1 MVKWMRE
8 IFIFFFLAI
17 FSKAI
22 GSYPFWRTRRATDR
36 LNERLTWQLA
46 VEANKVR
53 GWRTVP
59 AHCLHHIE
67 TYMTGGQY
75 EQDVNYVVEQIQNY
89 VAEVTVDE
97 DAMDAWILD
106 VDDTCV
112 PNILYYKRKKYGCE
126 PYDPWG
132 FKAWAMKAECP
143 EIPALL
149 GLFQK
154 LVDSGFKVF
163 LITGRD
169 EETLATATIDNLHS
183 QGFMGYKRVIFRT
196 EAFKGECS
204 GNRTFKLPSPMYCVP

>member
-106 VDDTCV
+106 
-112 PNILYYKRKKYGCE
+112 
-126 PYDPWG
+126 
-132 FKAWAMKAECP
+132 AWAMKAECP